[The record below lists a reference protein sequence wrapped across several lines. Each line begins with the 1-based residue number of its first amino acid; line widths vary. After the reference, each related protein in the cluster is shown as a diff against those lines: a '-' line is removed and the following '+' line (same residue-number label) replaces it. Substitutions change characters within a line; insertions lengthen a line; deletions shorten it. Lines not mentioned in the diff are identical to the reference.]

1 MALLMW
7 SFFEIL
13 LLHNSLSS
21 IGYATFE
28 LKPIQIWLSQ
38 NSTFFYVHNFIELYV
53 LLVLNPILD
62 RTTTSLLL
70 SSNVT
75 P

>member
-1 MALLMW
+1 
-7 SFFEIL
+7 
-13 LLHNSLSS
+13 LSS

-28 LKPIQIWLSQ
+28 LKPIQIWLGQ
-38 NSTFFYVHNFIELYV
+38 NFTFFYVHNFIELYV
-53 LLVLNPILD
+53 LLVLNPTLD
-62 RTTTSLLL
+62 RTTSLLL